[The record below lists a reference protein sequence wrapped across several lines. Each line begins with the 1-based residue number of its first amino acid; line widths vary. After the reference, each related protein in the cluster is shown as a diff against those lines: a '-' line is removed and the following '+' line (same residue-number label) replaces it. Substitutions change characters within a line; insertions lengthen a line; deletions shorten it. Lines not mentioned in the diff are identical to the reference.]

1 MESHYTV
8 SEINRIVSQMFSAES
23 RFQDIWI
30 EGEISGFRTFS
41 SGHSYFTLKDSGS
54 ELRCTLFKFAAL
66 RVTFKPRDGDKVLAH
81 GKLTVYEVKGEYQ
94 LNVDQIMPAGV
105 GDLYAQFEML
115 KAKLAAEGLFD
126 PERKRP
132 LPILPR
138 VIGVVTSP
146 GAAAFQDVLNV
157 LRRRYPLARVVLSP
171 TLVQGAEAPPQ
182 IVRALDRL
190 NARDDVDVILVC
202 RGGGSLEDLWAF
214 NDERVARAIAASRL
228 PVIAGVGHETDTTL
242 TDFVA
247 DVRAPTPSAAAELLT
262 PYSVLDLRAGLEAL
276 QRDLVT
282 LLSGFFRDRRAE
294 VEAHERTLRRLSP
307 RVQIGSYRQRVDDF
321 SARLWSAQRSR
332 LALLREQ
339 VRGRADALIAASPQ
353 AILERGYAL
362 VTRLDG
368 TRIRSAAEV
377 EPGARL
383 DVQMRDGRF
392 RARAEP
398 PER

>member
-1 MESHYTV
+1 MEPHFTV
-8 SEINRIVSQMFSAES
+8 SEINKIVSQLFSAED

-81 GKLTVYEVKGEYQ
+81 GKLSVYEVKGEYQ

-105 GDLYAQFEML
+105 GDLYQQFELL
-115 KAKLAAEGLFD
+115 KARLAADGLFD
-126 PERKRP
+126 AERKRP
-132 LPILPR
+132 LPILPK

-157 LRRRYPLARVVLSP
+157 LRRRYPLAHVILSP
-171 TLVQGAEAPPQ
+171 TLVQGADAPPQ
-182 IVRALDRL
+182 IVRAIELL
-190 NARDDVDVILVC
+190 NARTDVDVILVC

-242 TDFVA
+242 VDFVA
-247 DVRAPTPSAAAELLT
+247 DVRAPTPSAAAEIMT
-262 PYSVLDLRAGLEAL
+262 PYSVIDLRAGLETL
-276 QRDLVT
+276 QRDLIAV
-282 LLSGFFRDRRAE
+282 LSGIFRDRRAD
-294 VEAHERTLRRLSP
+294 VEQHQRTLRRLSP
-307 RVQIGSYRQRVDDF
+307 RLQIASYRQRVDDF
-321 SARLWSAQRSR
+321 SARLWSAERSR
-332 LALLREQ
+332 LTLLREQ
-339 VRGRADALIAASPQ
+339 VRGRTAALVAASPQ

-362 VTRLDG
+362 VTREDG
-368 TRIRSAAEV
+368 SRVRSTADVGHDERI
-377 EPGARL
+377 
-383 DVQMRDGRF
+383 DVQLKDGRF
-392 RARAEP
+392 SARTD
-398 PER
+398 